1 MTVSAR
7 IHPVAGREHMS
18 TLDRRTFLVTM
29 GAALLAGRQAVAAS
43 IPRLGAQL
51 YTVRTELEKDF
62 DGTLAKVAAIGFTEV
77 EFAGYFNQTPQQVR
91 DALKRHRLTSP
102 SAHIDY
108 ASLTGDKWARVIEG
122 ARTIGHTY
130 LVNAWVDESIR
141 TQPDAWKRIADTYN
155 RAGDASKRAG
165 IQFAYHNH
173 NFEFAPL
180 EEPAGKLPYDI
191 LLESCDSALVKM
203 ELDLCWI
210 SAAGKDPIEYFRR
223 YPGRFPLVHVKGLK
237 ALPPATGGAV
247 PIDRILPDITDV
259 GHEDVIDWKRIFA
272 QSRTGGVEH
281 YFVEH
286 DGPKQPFDSL
296 KASYDYLTRLRF

>member
-1 MTVSAR
+1 MT
-7 IHPVAGREHMS
+7 
-18 TLDRRTFLVTM
+18 TLNRRTFIGTI
-29 GAALLAGRQAVAAS
+29 GAALLAMRRAVAS
-43 IPRLGAQL
+43 SLPRLGAQL
-51 YTVRTELEKDF
+51 YTVRTEMAKDF

-77 EFAGYFNQTPQQVR
+77 EFAGYFDRTPEQVR
-91 DALKRHRLTSP
+91 DTLKRHKLTSP

-108 ASLTGDKWARVIEG
+108 PSLTGDRWSHVLESAHTV
-122 ARTIGHTY
+122 GHTY

-141 TQPDAWKRIADTYN
+141 NEPDAWKRIAETYN

-180 EEPAGKLPYDI
+180 KDADGKLPYDI
-191 LLESCDSALVKM
+191 LLESCDPALVAM

-210 SAAGKDPIEYFRR
+210 SAAGKDPLDYFRR
-223 YPGRFPLVHVKGLK
+223 YRGRFPMVHVKGLRK
-237 ALPPATGGAV
+237 LPPATGEAV

-259 GHEDVIDWKRIFA
+259 GHDDVIDWKRIFA
-272 QSRTGGVEH
+272 QSRTAGIEH

-286 DGPKQPFDSL
+286 DVPKEPFESL
-296 KASYDYLTRLRF
+296 KASHDYLARLKF

>member
-1 MTVSAR
+1 M
-7 IHPVAGREHMS
+7 
-18 TLDRRTFLVTM
+18 RRT
-29 GAALLAGRQAVAAS
+29 AAAS

-51 YTVRTELEKDF
+51 YTVRTQLEKDF
-62 DGTLAKVAAIGFTEV
+62 EGTLAKVAAIGFTEV
-77 EFAGYFNQTPQQVR
+77 EFAGYFKQTPEQVR
-91 DALKRHRLTSP
+91 DVLKRHRLRAP

-122 ARTIGHTY
+122 ARTIGHSY
-130 LVNAWVDESIR
+130 LVNAWVEEPIR
-141 TQPDAWKRIADTYN
+141 KQPDAWKRIAETYN
-155 RAGDASKRAG
+155 LAGEASKRAG

-191 LLESCDSALVKM
+191 LLESCDPALVKM

-210 SAAGKDPIEYFRR
+210 SAAGKDPLEYFRR
-223 YPGRFPLVHVKGLK
+223 YPGRFPLVHIKGLK
-237 ALPPATGGAV
+237 AVPAAGGAA

-259 GHEDVIDWKRIFA
+259 GHDDVIDWKRIFA
-272 QSRTGGVEH
+272 QSRAAGIEH

-286 DGPKQPFDSL
+286 DVPKEPFDSL
-296 KASYDYLTRLRF
+296 KTSHDYLTRLRF